1 MNYVVLTTSG
11 TSALLMAYLALD
23 ILRNKKILTTNL
35 SWVAS
40 INPALISNCKIE
52 LIDTYKNNQC
62 VDFEL
67 LFAAIKKF
75 KPDILVL
82 VHLNGDIYYHP
93 KFTYY
98 KKKYKFKII
107 EDAAQ
112 SFLIKDDNYFCGT
125 KYEIGC
131 FSMGIT
137 KLVNMIYGGFCTTN
151 SKRIYD
157 KLYSIRNNG
166 VNALPENAKF
176 ELPTSVGLN
185 LKPSN
190 LHASIGNINISN
202 SNELISR
209 VIKIYMTY
217 KKLLSNNSNITII
230 DNYSKFAIPFYV
242 LVLVKISLN
251 L

>member
-1 MNYVVLTTSG
+1 MTMGDEVYSLEKKLKKLNVNYVVLTTSG

-93 KFTYY
+93 KLTYY
-98 KKKYKFKII
+98 KKKNI
-107 EDAAQ
+107 
-112 SFLIKDDNYFCGT
+112 
-125 KYEIGC
+125 
-131 FSMGIT
+131 
-137 KLVNMIYGGFCTTN
+137 
-151 SKRIYD
+151 
-157 KLYSIRNNG
+157 
-166 VNALPENAKF
+166 
-176 ELPTSVGLN
+176 N
-185 LKPSN
+185 LK
-190 LHASIGNINISN
+190 
-202 SNELISR
+202 
-209 VIKIYMTY
+209 
-217 KKLLSNNSNITII
+217 LLKMQHNH
-230 DNYSKFAIPFYV
+230 F
-242 LVLVKISLN
+242 
-251 L
+251 